1 MEYTDGMEKIRG
13 YLTEEQINAY
23 EGLTESMDRL
33 SLNLTDR
40 INVLREFLEKE
51 GLLVVYM
58 DQLSEDQKKQF
69 LAAAPKPPGQEK
81 EPEKEEKNNE
91 KKDMIEK
98 ETHRHKVLKL

>member
-13 YLTEEQINAY
+13 YLTEEQKHAY

-33 SLNLTDR
+33 SLDLTDR

-51 GLLVVYM
+51 GLLEVYM

>member
-1 MEYTDGMEKIRG
+1 MEYTDGMEKSRG
-13 YLTEEQINAY
+13 YLTEEQKHAY

-33 SLNLTDR
+33 SLDLTDR

-51 GLLVVYM
+51 GLLEVYM

-81 EPEKEEKNNE
+81 EPKKEEKNNE
-91 KKDMIEK
+91 KKEMIEK
-98 ETHRHKVLKL
+98 ETYRHKVLKL